1 MKVAEN
7 SAAKQRG
14 KPFTKGKSDNLAG
27 KPRGAK
33 NHATRAVEALIDGEA
48 EALTRTAIERA
59 LEGDGVALRLCLE
72 RLCPPRKSRPI
83 SFKLPKITSAGDA
96 ANAMGTVI
104 ANVADGNLTAEE
116 AAGVAGL
123 IEGYVKT
130 LEARDLEA
138 RIKALEQK
146 VGDHDKG

>member
-14 KPFTKGKSDNLAG
+14 KPFVKGKSGNLAG

-33 NHATRAVEALIDGEA
+33 NHATRAVEALLDGEV

-72 RLCPPRKSRPI
+72 RLCPPRRTRPI
-83 SFKLPKITSAGDA
+83 SFEMPNIASAADA
-96 ANAMGTVI
+96 ANAMGAVI
-104 ANVADGNLTAEE
+104 ANVADGNLTPEE
-116 AAGVAGL
+116 AAGVAAL

-146 VGDHDKG
+146 VDGHGSA